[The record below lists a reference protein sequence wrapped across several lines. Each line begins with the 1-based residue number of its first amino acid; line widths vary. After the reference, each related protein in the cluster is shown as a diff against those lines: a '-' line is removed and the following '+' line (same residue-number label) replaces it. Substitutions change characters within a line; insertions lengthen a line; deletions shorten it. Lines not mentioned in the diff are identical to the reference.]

1 MRAARRGAKYP
12 WCGRF
17 ADCWRRLRCDIIQLM
32 DGPEDFRRQ
41 CARQLARPVSARIR
55 YGFFRNPNPVRD
67 LNQNQSFGS
76 MNEYRRF
83 CEESYPEYFGY
94 ARPGRATPGT

>member
-1 MRAARRGAKYP
+1 MVQSD
-12 WCGRF
+12 F
-17 ADCWRRLRCDIIQLM
+17 
-32 DGPEDFRRQ
+32 EDFRLQ

-67 LNQNQSFGS
+67 SNKNLSFGS
-76 MNEYRRF
+76 MSEYRRF

-94 ARPGRATPGT
+94 SRPGPVVPRA

>member
-1 MRAARRGAKYP
+1 
-12 WCGRF
+12 
-17 ADCWRRLRCDIIQLM
+17 M

-83 CEESYPEYFGY
+83 CEERYPEYFGY
-94 ARPGRATPGT
+94 ARPGRATPRSVSDFVPTHS